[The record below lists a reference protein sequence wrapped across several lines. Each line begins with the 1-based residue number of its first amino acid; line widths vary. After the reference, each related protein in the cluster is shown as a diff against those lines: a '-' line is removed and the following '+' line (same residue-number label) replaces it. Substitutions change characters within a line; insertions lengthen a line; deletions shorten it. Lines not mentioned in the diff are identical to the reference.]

1 MAGLGRRC
9 RISQLVA
16 LGRTTRAHRKGIE
29 AALEHRL
36 SNGLIES
43 VNTKIR
49 VITRM
54 ASGFHNP
61 AALIALAML
70 TLGGLRPQLPGQ

>member
-1 MAGLGRRC
+1 
-9 RISQLVA
+9 
-16 LGRTTRAHRKGIE
+16 
-29 AALEHRL
+29 

-54 ASGFHNP
+54 AFGFHHP
-61 AALIALAML
+61 AALIGLAML
-70 TLGGLRPQLPGQ
+70 TLGGLRPQLPGR

>member
-1 MAGLGRRC
+1 MPSRHPRRTLPPIC
-9 RISQLVA
+9 VTLLLARQHLPAIYSSLD
-16 LGRTTRAHRKGIE
+16 
-29 AALEHRL
+29 HRL

-54 ASGFHNP
+54 AFGFHN
-61 AALIALAML
+61 ATALIGLAML
-70 TLGGLRPQLPGQ
+70 TLGGLRPDLPGR

>member
-1 MAGLGRRC
+1 VRSTGGAGPADPGNHLPS
-9 RISQLVA
+9 IHA
-16 LGRTTRAHRKGIE
+16 T
-29 AALEHRL
+29 LEHGL

-54 ASGFHNP
+54 AFGFHNP
-61 AALIALAML
+61 TALIGLAML
-70 TLGGLRPQLPGQ
+70 ALGGLRPPLPGR